1 MKFAA
6 ILVTFSA
13 LFEISI
19 ADEKNEDGKTK
30 EQRKAEKAAR
40 QAEKER
46 LGFYK
51 YCKASPVETRP
62 NFPMEKLFYI
72 TRKKVARFSVSCCK
86 RTTQTFV
93 PEASKVMF
101 AFDLKIFSFYLFY
114 DFLTGER
121 TDCKLIY

>member
-51 YCKASPVETRP
+51 YCKASPVETLS
-62 NFPMEKLFYI
+62 NFPI
-72 TRKKVARFSVSCCK
+72 KK
-86 RTTQTFV
+86 
-93 PEASKVMF
+93 
-101 AFDLKIFSFYLFY
+101 
-114 DFLTGER
+114 
-121 TDCKLIY
+121 